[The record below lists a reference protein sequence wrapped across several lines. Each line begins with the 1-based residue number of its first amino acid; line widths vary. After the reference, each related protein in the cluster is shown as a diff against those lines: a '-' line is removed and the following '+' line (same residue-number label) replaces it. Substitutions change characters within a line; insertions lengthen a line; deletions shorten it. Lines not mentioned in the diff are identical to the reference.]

1 MQFLHQLNHF
11 TPLPRRLN
19 LRQTH
24 RLNLRRQVPDFVQR
38 LVASADIVVRYQVD
52 DFVGDFVGRSNFVQ
66 SSDSAKAADV
76 NVSMIRKHPPSR
88 LNMMFCDLCNAF
100 TDRITISCSDCMIAR
115 SRLRRDFMRNI
126 MI

>member
-1 MQFLHQLNHF
+1 MQ
-11 TPLPRRLN
+11 R
-19 LRQTH
+19 
-24 RLNLRRQVPDFVQR
+24 V
-38 LVASADIVVRYQVD
+38 VASADIVVRHQVD

-88 LNMMFCDLCNAF
+88 LNMMFCDLCNTF
-100 TDRITISCSDCMIAR
+100 TDRIAISCSDCMIAR
-115 SRLRRDFMRNI
+115 SRLRRDFMCNI

>member
-1 MQFLHQLNHF
+1 MQFLHQLNPF

-19 LRQTH
+19 LRQAH
-24 RLNLRRQVPDFVQR
+24 YFDFRRQVPDFVQR
-38 LVASADIVVRYQVD
+38 LVASADIVVRHQVD

-115 SRLRRDFMRNI
+115 SRLR
-126 MI
+126 